1 MVFADFLSP
10 IDDIIRE
17 RKKGAVPFEK
27 IYCDALPQ
35 VEGGHHFHDI
45 RVVIWRH
52 VSGGSFYHI
61 VLFDMSPSW
70 KGDMVES
77 SKSLFISN
85 ANGSGTFTVV

>member
-17 RKKGAVPFEK
+17 RKKGAVLFEK
-27 IYCDALPQ
+27 IYWDASPQ
-35 VEGGHHFHDI
+35 VEGGHHFHDV

-52 VSGGSFYHI
+52 VSGKSFYHI
-61 VLFDMSPSW
+61 VLYDMSPSR
-70 KGDMVES
+70 KGDMVEA